1 MNKARLFLSNFI
13 IYGLCGVLPKL
24 ISFVMVPI
32 MTHLMPDTSYYGISD
47 MANTLESVA
56 SAVAVL
62 GMYDAM
68 YRLFFDDRDIEY
80 QKKICSTTLFF
91 TISLSIVVA
100 IAMVVFRSFL
110 SASFFKDEK
119 YILLVLLTTISTVI
133 GSTNSIIAAPTRM
146 QNQRGRYLVIQF
158 LSSFVA
164 YPIAI
169 FLLMR
174 GHYTTA
180 LIISG
185 IFTRLFLEITYF
197 IVNRKWFHAG
207 YVDFKLLKPLLSIAL
222 PIFPVFI
229 VYWVFNSC
237 DRLMITSSL
246 GLGES
251 GIYAVGAKLGS
262 ISGIIHLAFS
272 GGWQFFAFSTM
283 NEEDQ
288 VKNNSVMFEYLG
300 IVSFIGTMF
309 ICSIAYPFY
318 KLLFKPEYL
327 KGYIVSPYLFLAP
340 LILMLY
346 QVLNSQFVIIKKT
359 WPNLLIVSFGAVF
372 NVFFNWVLIPVI
384 GIEGAA
390 ISTLAGY
397 LITVII
403 CTVVLHKMK
412 LFVFSGRFLVSCVI
426 IIGYFV
432 FWRIS
437 FSQKIMI
444 GFPLAI
450 IGSACMVFFYKD
462 DLKKLVYKILKK

>member
-1 MNKARLFLSNFI
+1 MNKAKLFLSNFI

-24 ISFVMVPI
+24 IAFVMVPI
-32 MTHLMPDTSYYGISD
+32 MTNLMPDTSCYGISD

-56 SAVAVL
+56 SSVAVL

-91 TISLSIVVA
+91 TISLSVAVA
-100 IAMVVFRSFL
+100 IAMVVFRRFL
-110 SASFFKDEK
+110 SVRFFKDGQ
-119 YILLVLLTTISTVI
+119 YTRLVLLTIISTVI
-133 GSTNSIIAAPTRM
+133 GSTNSIVSAPTRM

-169 FLLMR
+169 YLLIQ
-174 GHYTTA
+174 GYYTTA
-180 LIISG
+180 LIVSG
-185 IFTRLFLEITYF
+185 IFTRAFLELTYF
-197 IVNRKWFHAG
+197 IVNRKWFRFG
-207 YVDFKLLKPLLSIAL
+207 YIDFKLLKPLLSIAL

-262 ISGIIHLAFS
+262 ISGIVHMAFS

-283 NEEDQ
+283 NEKEQ
-288 VKNNSVMFEYLG
+288 VKNNSLMFEYLG

-372 NVFFNWVLIPVI
+372 NVVFNWLLIPII

-397 LITVII
+397 LVTVII
-403 CTVVLHKMK
+403 CTIVLYKMK
-412 LFVFSGRFLVSCVI
+412 LFVFSGRFLVSCAILIVYFISWRLLFTQRIVI
-426 IIGYFV
+426 
-432 FWRIS
+432 S
-437 FSQKIMI
+437 
-444 GFPLAI
+444 FPLAI
-450 IGSACMVFFYKD
+450 VGSAFMVLLYLGDIKRLFKR
-462 DLKKLVYKILKK
+462 KATE